1 MCASLPLAA
10 VWVRFGFRGHR
21 RLFMVSAG
29 QTRAEIVAGQI
40 RQAIR
45 VGAYV
50 SGERLLELTL
60 AERLKVSQNT
70 IRDALRLLEAEG
82 WVVKHARHG
91 VYVRSFTHDQ
101 AAELFTLWE
110 AIGRLALRWTL
121 ESANR
126 KDLSQLRRLIQ
137 SARKETLAGAIEEA
151 VEATFAF
158 HLRLADLCG
167 RPQTGEIL
175 RTILNRIYIL
185 EIVRQMRTPR
195 SLHTHE
201 AQLLLYEKL
210 VTLMEDGSA
219 ADAEALLEYLIRSEA
234 EALLPLLK

>member
-1 MCASLPLAA
+1 
-10 VWVRFGFRGHR
+10 
-21 RLFMVSAG
+21 MVSAG

-45 VGAYV
+45 AGAYV
-50 SGERLLELTL
+50 SGERLVELTL

-70 IRDALRLLEAEG
+70 IRDALRRLEAEG

-110 AIGRLALRWTL
+110 AIGRLALHWTL

-126 KDLSQLRRLIQ
+126 KDLAQLRRLIQ

-151 VEATFAF
+151 VEATFSF
-158 HLRLADLCG
+158 HLLLADLCG
-167 RPQTGEIL
+167 RAQTAEIL

-185 EIVRQMRTPR
+185 EMVRQMRAPR
-195 SLHTHE
+195 SLHAHE
-201 AQLLLYEKL
+201 AQLLLHEKL
-210 VTLMEDGSA
+210 VTLMEDGNA
-219 ADAEALLEYLIRSEA
+219 GDAEALLDYLIRTEA
-234 EALLPLLK
+234 ETLLPLLR

>member
-1 MCASLPLAA
+1 
-10 VWVRFGFRGHR
+10 
-21 RLFMVSAG
+21 MVSAG

-45 VGAYV
+45 AGAYV

-126 KDLSQLRRLIQ
+126 KDLAQLRRLIQ

-151 VEATFAF
+151 VEAIFGF
-158 HLRLADLCG
+158 HLLLADLCG
-167 RPQTGEIL
+167 RVQTGDIL

-185 EIVRQMRTPR
+185 EMVRQMRAPR
-195 SLHTHE
+195 SLHAHE

-219 ADAEALLEYLIRSEA
+219 GDAEALLDYLIRTEA
-234 EALLPLLK
+234 ETLLPLLR